1 MFRLPSVKIVDYQPT
16 IRQPTKN
23 VVRYAEGLGNIPI
36 WRDDLAIG
44 SELKSAWGV
53 SVFGLSAELFGFLS
67 DCLTAV
73 MTAVM
78 TAVIHDYLHDYLPT

>member
-1 MFRLPSVKIVDYQPT
+1 MFRLPSVKNVDYQPT

-23 VVRYAEGLGNIPI
+23 IVRYAEGLGNIPI

-53 SVFGLSAELFGFLS
+53 SVFGLSAELFSFLS
-67 DCLTAV
+67 DCL
-73 MTAVM
+73 TAVM